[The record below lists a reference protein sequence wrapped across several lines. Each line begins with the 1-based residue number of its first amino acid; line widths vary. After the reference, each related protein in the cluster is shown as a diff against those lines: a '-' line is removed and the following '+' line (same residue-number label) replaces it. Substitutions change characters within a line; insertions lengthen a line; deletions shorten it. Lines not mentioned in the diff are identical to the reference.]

1 MSYAV
6 NTEGGAI
13 TEGQKPLISVLLVE
27 DRPLSRVA
35 LRQLL
40 SAHISMDSLADA
52 DNLDTAVEISMAHKP
67 SLALVNYQLR
77 KSNALSIAK
86 AVQQQSPGTDIL
98 FVSMQESWI
107 ALATAIQSGV
117 KGFVLESD
125 PPGWIIEAVEA
136 LRAGYA
142 YFSPPVALMFAKA
155 YSNTSQSSHVT
166 NLSLR
171 ELEILK
177 HIGLGESNKE
187 MAHNLNLS
195 VKTVE
200 AHRARLMKKLHVH
213 STIDL
218 VRWAIQERLI
228 RS

>member
-1 MSYAV
+1 MSFGVEGESGCGSLSTPKAV
-6 NTEGGAI
+6 D
-13 TEGQKPLISVLLVE
+13 VLLVE
-27 DRPLSRVA
+27 DRPLSRAA

-40 SAHISMDSLADA
+40 GEHMPTDRLADA
-52 DNLDTAVEISMAHKP
+52 DDLEKALRISTEFKP
-67 SLALVNYQLR
+67 SVALVNYQLR
-77 KSNALSIAK
+77 KGNAIAIAK
-86 AVQQQSPGTDIL
+86 AVQQESPTTDIL

-125 PPGWIIEAVEA
+125 PPNWIIDAVNA
-136 LRAGYA
+136 LRSGYA
-142 YFSPPVALMFAKA
+142 YFSPPIALMFAKA
-155 YSNTSQSSHVT
+155 YSSNTPIPRIT
-166 NLSLR
+166 NLSAR

-177 HIGLGESNKE
+177 HIGQGESNKE
-187 MAHNLNLS
+187 MAQNLNIS

-200 AHRARLMKKLHVH
+200 AHRARLMKKLHIH

-228 RS
+228 PS

>member
-1 MSYAV
+1 MSLGV
-6 NTEGGAI
+6 EGPNGCGSIATPTKI
-13 TEGQKPLISVLLVE
+13 EVLVVE
-27 DRPLSRVA
+27 DRPLSRAA

-40 SAHISMDSLADA
+40 SEHMSVDKLADA
-52 DNLDTAVEISMAHKP
+52 DDLEKALKISTEFKP
-67 SLALVNYQLR
+67 SVALVNYQLR
-77 KSNALSIAK
+77 KSNAISIAK
-86 AVQQQSPGTDIL
+86 AVQQESPTTDIL

-125 PPGWIIEAVEA
+125 PPDWIIDAVNA
-136 LRAGYA
+136 LRSGYA
-142 YFSPPVALMFAKA
+142 YFSPPIALMFAKA
-155 YSNTSQSSHVT
+155 YSSNTQSPRIT
-166 NLSLR
+166 NLSSR

-177 HIGLGESNKE
+177 HIGQGESNKE
-187 MAHNLNLS
+187 MAHNLNIS

-228 RS
+228 PS

>member
-1 MSYAV
+1 MSFGPEGENGCSSVGARKAV
-6 NTEGGAI
+6 E
-13 TEGQKPLISVLLVE
+13 VLLVE

-35 LRQLL
+35 LKQLL
-40 SAHISMDSLADA
+40 CEHMPADKLADA
-52 DNLDTAVEISMAHKP
+52 DNLEKALQISTEHKP
-67 SLALVNYQLR
+67 LVALVNYQLR
-77 KSNALSIAK
+77 KDNAIAIAK
-86 AVQQQSPGTDIL
+86 AVQQESPATDIL

-125 PPGWIIEAVEA
+125 PPDWIIDAVNA
-136 LRAGYA
+136 LRSGYA
-142 YFSPPVALMFAKA
+142 YFSPPIALMFAKA
-155 YSNTSQSSHVT
+155 YSSSTQSPRIT
-166 NLSLR
+166 NLSSR

-177 HIGLGESNKE
+177 HIGQGESNKE
-187 MAHNLNLS
+187 MAHNLNIS

-228 RS
+228 PS

>member
-1 MSYAV
+1 MSF
-6 NTEGGAI
+6 GI
-13 TEGQKPLISVLLVE
+13 EGQNGCGSISTPRAIEVLVVE
-27 DRPLSRVA
+27 DRPLSRAA
-35 LRQLL
+35 LKQLL
-40 SAHISMDSLADA
+40 SEHVEADKVADA
-52 DNLDTAVEISMAHKP
+52 DDLEKALQISAKFKP
-67 SLALVNYQLR
+67 PVALINYQLR
-77 KSNALSIAK
+77 KSNAISIAK
-86 AVQQQSPGTDIL
+86 AVQQESPATDIL

-125 PPGWIIEAVEA
+125 PPDWIIDAVNA

-142 YFSPPVALMFAKA
+142 YFSPPIALMFAKA
-155 YSNTSQSSHVT
+155 YSNNTQNPRIT
-166 NLSLR
+166 NLSSR

-177 HIGLGESNKE
+177 HIGQGESNKE
-187 MAHNLNLS
+187 MAHNLNIS

-228 RS
+228 PS

>member
-1 MSYAV
+1 MSFWADGENGYGTLGV
-6 NTEGGAI
+6 PRAI
-13 TEGQKPLISVLLVE
+13 EVLLVE
-27 DRPLSRVA
+27 DRPLPRAA

-40 SAHISMDSLADA
+40 GEHIPTDRLADA
-52 DNLDTAVEISMAHKP
+52 DDLEKALQIATEFKP
-67 SLALVNYQLR
+67 SVALVNYQLR
-77 KSNALSIAK
+77 KGNALGIAK
-86 AVQQQSPGTDIL
+86 AVQQGSPTTDIL

-125 PPGWIIEAVEA
+125 PPNWIIDAVDA
-136 LRAGYA
+136 LRSGYA
-142 YFSPPVALMFAKA
+142 YFSPPIALMFAKA
-155 YSNTSQSSHVT
+155 YSSNTQTPRIT
-166 NLSLR
+166 NLSSR

-177 HIGLGESNKE
+177 HIGQGQSNKE
-187 MAHNLNLS
+187 MAHNLNIS

-200 AHRARLMKKLHVH
+200 AHRARLMKKLHIH

-228 RS
+228 PS

>member
-1 MSYAV
+1 MFFGV
-6 NTEGGAI
+6 EGANSCGSI
-13 TEGQKPLISVLLVE
+13 RTPTTVDVLVVE
-27 DRPLSRVA
+27 DRPLSRAA

-40 SAHISMDSLADA
+40 SEHMPADKLADA
-52 DNLDTAVEISMAHKP
+52 DDLETALKISKEFKP
-67 SLALVNYQLR
+67 PVALVNYQLL
-77 KSNALSIAK
+77 KDNAISIAK
-86 AVQQQSPGTDIL
+86 AVRQESPITDIL

-125 PPGWIIEAVEA
+125 PPDWIIDAVNA
-136 LRAGYA
+136 LRSGYA
-142 YFSPPVALMFAKA
+142 YFSPPIALMFAKA
-155 YSNTSQSSHVT
+155 YSSNMSTPRIT
-166 NLSLR
+166 NLSVR

-177 HIGLGESNKE
+177 HIGQGESNKE
-187 MAHNLNLS
+187 MARNLNIS

-200 AHRARLMKKLHVH
+200 AHRARLMRKLDVH

-228 RS
+228 PS

>member
-1 MSYAV
+1 VSFGI
-6 NTEGGAI
+6 EGGNGSGSFGASKAI
-13 TEGQKPLISVLLVE
+13 EVLIVE

-35 LRQLL
+35 WRQLL
-40 SAHISMDSLADA
+40 GEHLPIDKLADA
-52 DNLDTAVEISMAHKP
+52 DDLEKALRISAEFKP
-67 SLALVNYQLR
+67 PVVLVNYQLR
-77 KSNALSIAK
+77 KDNAISIAK
-86 AVQQQSPGTDIL
+86 AVQQESPTTDVL

-125 PPGWIIEAVEA
+125 PPDWIIDAVNA
-136 LRAGYA
+136 LRSGYA
-142 YFSPPVALMFAKA
+142 YFSPPIALMFAKA
-155 YSNTSQSSHVT
+155 YSNSTQSPRIT
-166 NLSLR
+166 NLSSR

-177 HIGLGESNKE
+177 HIGQGESNKQ
-187 MAHNLNLS
+187 MAQNLNIS

-200 AHRARLMKKLHVH
+200 AHRARLMKKLHVR

-228 RS
+228 PF

>member
-1 MSYAV
+1 MSFWADGENGYG
-6 NTEGGAI
+6 TLGTPRAI
-13 TEGQKPLISVLLVE
+13 EVLLVE
-27 DRPLSRVA
+27 DRPLSRAA

-40 SAHISMDSLADA
+40 GEHIPTDRLADA
-52 DNLDTAVEISMAHKP
+52 DDLEKALQISTEFKP
-67 SLALVNYQLR
+67 SVALVNYQFR
-77 KSNALSIAK
+77 KGNALAIAK
-86 AVQQQSPGTDIL
+86 AVLQGSPTTDIL

-125 PPGWIIEAVEA
+125 PPNWIIDAVNA
-136 LRAGYA
+136 LRLGYA
-142 YFSPPVALMFAKA
+142 YFSPPIALMFAKA
-155 YSNTSQSSHVT
+155 YSSNTQTPRIT
-166 NLSLR
+166 NLSSR

-177 HIGLGESNKE
+177 HIGQGQSNKE
-187 MAHNLNLS
+187 MAHNLNIS

-200 AHRARLMKKLHVH
+200 AHRARLMKKLHIH

-228 RS
+228 PS